1 MVRLVDSDRATPR
14 SPPEPAGIDCG
25 AALVAR
31 RVSSTTEKRG
41 PCNGVGWAFKVRS
54 SPGCAFCSGMRP
66 SSAAGWK
73 SPSRRAPAAGDSG
86 LVVAG
91 ANSANKQLDD
101 LQLQVGELRA
111 ENLNLQQR
119 SSAAAREAQSVKM
132 AAELDVQLLQ
142 GKASTALLEMRS
154 AESRRVAAENS
165 ASAARNA
172 AQEAEEE
179 ANKVRRLVSQKLLAS
194 EEALDGVHREVRE
207 ARREAQSAQAKAE
220 LEAAR
225 AATAEAQLAR
235 LASTAKDANDRA
247 ERAAQR
253 AASAEDQLASM
264 AQVPTAREV
273 IKEVIK
279 EVPVDRVVVKEVP
292 VDREVIKY
300 VDRPVERE
308 VIKEVITEVP
318 VDREVIKYVDR
329 PVECEGHSQVVTN
342 DSSDEIINSL
352 REQLKVAAEEK
363 AQAQAQKEAVAQG
376 LRQLQSKHK
385 AGTHTHRSLSLLSL
399 FLTSSCPTVGR
410 HRGLAP

>member
-111 ENLNLQQR
+111 ENLKLQQR

-142 GKASTALLEMRS
+142 GKAGRVRWSRLLRVLRVGGGSGGLLHPPQKIPDFEMK
-154 AESRRVAAENS
+154 ESFFE
-165 ASAARNA
+165 
-172 AQEAEEE
+172 
-179 ANKVRRLVSQKLLAS
+179 
-194 EEALDGVHREVRE
+194 
-207 ARREAQSAQAKAE
+207 
-220 LEAAR
+220 
-225 AATAEAQLAR
+225 
-235 LASTAKDANDRA
+235 
-247 ERAAQR
+247 
-253 AASAEDQLASM
+253 
-264 AQVPTAREV
+264 
-273 IKEVIK
+273 
-279 EVPVDRVVVKEVP
+279 
-292 VDREVIKY
+292 
-300 VDRPVERE
+300 
-308 VIKEVITEVP
+308 
-318 VDREVIKYVDR
+318 
-329 PVECEGHSQVVTN
+329 
-342 DSSDEIINSL
+342 
-352 REQLKVAAEEK
+352 
-363 AQAQAQKEAVAQG
+363 
-376 LRQLQSKHK
+376 
-385 AGTHTHRSLSLLSL
+385 
-399 FLTSSCPTVGR
+399 F
-410 HRGLAP
+410 